1 MSDKEETLPPPE
13 VVEYASALVWKDASF
28 DVMHKEYE
36 DQYPDWMRLV
46 VGRLR
51 LLHGRDELLLPDLRA
66 FGNRTVALFSDYGG
80 EHKESKFHTYSFLIT
95 GLELAGHF
103 QGSMA
108 EIRRRHGLETTEIA
122 FKRFREGRMR
132 AALPDYLRA
141 LNNLLPGLL
150 FTLVVDKRIKSLFG
164 AESRQDREF
173 VRRLLEDAGLGRRKP
188 DVNEKAM
195 RVVHLAALLAGLL
208 AHDGQKIFWMTDN
221 DAISEGE
228 QGALDTLRMFARAL
242 GIYTRE
248 GVSVETVE
256 GATAFEDRHTDTLD
270 LLSACDI
277 VAGAVSDYMS
287 KLEDMAEADITV
299 KEGSDRVLQ
308 WMPVDGVGL
317 RKVVLVARPDRG
329 GICVGTL
336 QIRTEVPKEK
346 REILIGMSPRP

>member
-195 RVVHLAALLAGLL
+195 RVVHLAALLA
-208 AHDGQKIFWMTDN
+208 HDGQKIFWMTDN

-299 KEGSDRVLQ
+299 KERSDRVLQ